1 MYQWK
6 TNPKTEMTRYINIT
20 YHTSTYWNITFMQQ
34 YERRFLRYKNALVKY
49 TSAVST

>member
-1 MYQWK
+1 
-6 TNPKTEMTRYINIT
+6 
-20 YHTSTYWNITFMQQ
+20 MQQ